1 MRLTNSMQCKPYS
14 VLLHTLMD
22 KYELAKQF
30 IESDNHTSFK
40 LWLETFSKKF
50 PDRGEIIEEGSKYI
64 LDNWVSLQRLLKTN
78 ASCSMEGCISHSL
91 ANDLKDLVSLY

>member
-1 MRLTNSMQCKPYS
+1 MQALQRITTYS
-14 VLLHTLMD
+14 NMD
-22 KYELAKQF
+22 EYELAKQF

-40 LWLETFSKKF
+40 LWLESFSEKF
-50 PDRGEIIEEGSKYI
+50 PDRREIIEEGSKYI